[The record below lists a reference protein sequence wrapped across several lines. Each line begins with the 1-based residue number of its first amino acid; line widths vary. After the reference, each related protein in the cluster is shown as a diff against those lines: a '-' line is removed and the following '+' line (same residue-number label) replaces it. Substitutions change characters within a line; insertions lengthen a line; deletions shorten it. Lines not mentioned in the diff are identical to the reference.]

1 MGSAIGSLFG
11 VEQPKPAP
19 VVPPPAPPPT
29 IDTARE
35 RQTTTDRVRHRR
47 GAASTRL
54 AGSNSPAGRVGVYR
68 ALGGGA
74 TA

>member
-35 RQTTTDRVRHRR
+35 RQTTTDRLRHRR

-54 AGSNSPAGRVGVYR
+54 SSGSPSGRVGVYR

-74 TA
+74 SA